1 MATINGIT
9 NNVFDS
15 ILPTFGNPRTNLPVW
30 SESQKMFIT
39 SEYES
44 AAGNRYYKGIRFS
57 DRLVIVEKI
66 GLYHTWTYIDGIELY
81 VFDGKKHQ
89 LVGSKSFEKVF
100 YSKDFIRGEL
110 QGILSD
116 YILSQVK
123 LQSGVLPLESAM
135 ESAKLFLDEAYKS
148 FLQSDI
154 EMSLESVMPLL
165 TVKNSDEFKNRFCEY

>member
-15 ILPTFGNPRTNLPVW
+15 ILPTFGNPRANLPVW
-30 SESQKMFIT
+30 DESQKMFIT

-44 AAGNRYYKGIRFS
+44 AAGNKYYKGVRFS

-89 LVGSKSFEKVF
+89 LIGSKPFEKVF
-100 YSKDFIRGEL
+100 YSKDLIKREL
-110 QGILSD
+110 EKMLLD
-116 YILSQVK
+116 YVLSQAK
-123 LQSGVLPLESAM
+123 LQNSIIELESVM
-135 ESAKLFLDEAYKS
+135 ESVELFLDEAYRS
-148 FLQSDI
+148 FLQSDT
-154 EMSLESVMPLL
+154 EMSLECVMPLL
-165 TVKNSDEFKNRFCEY
+165 TLKK

>member
-15 ILPTFGNPRTNLPVW
+15 ILPTFGNPRANLPVW
-30 SESQKMFIT
+30 DESQRMFIT

-44 AAGNRYYKGIRFS
+44 VAGNRYYKGIRFS

-89 LVGSKSFEKVF
+89 LIGSNSFEKVF
-100 YSKDFIRGEL
+100 HSKDFVKGEL
-110 QGILSD
+110 KKMLVD
-116 YILSQVK
+116 YVLSQAK
-123 LQSGVLPLESAM
+123 LHGVIIESESAT
-135 ESAKLFLDEAYKS
+135 ERAERFLDEAYRS
-148 FLQSDI
+148 FLNNDV

-165 TVKNSDEFKNRFCEY
+165 TVKK